1 MKNNPE
7 IYNSDL
13 IDNLLDSVSSEDSE
27 RIEKK
32 MLMAAKI
39 DDAIKAKG
47 WKKKDLMTALGKDNQ
62 SIITKWL
69 SGTHNFTMDTLIDLE
84 RVLDISLL
92 NLESRKEQLVVKFHV
107 EVSQAVEL
115 GTTSNYLN
123 EIIKGKREHNPIFS
137 TGITS
142 YGGLT

>member
-1 MKNNPE
+1 MKKKNNPE
-7 IYNSDL
+7 IHITDL
-13 IDNLLDSVSSEDSE
+13 IDSLLDSVSSEDSE

-47 WKKKDLMTALGKDNQ
+47 WKKKDLLDALGKDNQ

-84 RVLDISLL
+84 RILDISLL
-92 NLESRKEQLVVKFHV
+92 NLK
-107 EVSQAVEL
+107 
-115 GTTSNYLN
+115 
-123 EIIKGKREHNPIFS
+123 
-137 TGITS
+137 
-142 YGGLT
+142 